1 MPAQARVSARL
12 VWNFAHRFCPGARNS
27 RKTGVASCVV
37 FLGSVFLLFFAARAT
52 AAYGGPAN
60 QANTPPADSH
70 ATAAPSPDDA
80 KQPAN
85 AGSDDA
91 KADAEKKDTPSPDP
105 KPASAQGESPRTPP
119 PATEPGQMY
128 FELRYTV
135 DNTDIQGNR
144 DRSFLHPGI
153 NHTAEFSFFTSEPMG
168 DHDRLEILGVGR
180 YTNNPQ
186 VDPQRNSLQRAYVR
200 LQGPSF
206 EVNVGD
212 ALINFSRLS
221 FNQNVK
227 GLTVSKKLLPRL
239 KVIGTVGFF
248 IDRWASLYRNYTFF
262 LPFDPS
268 MAVTPNPDS
277 PGKPYTRFVAGTRVE
292 QQFGRGN
299 WIAMNWSHGKDLQQ
313 SLPGAT
319 LACIDPSTGLISIEP
334 LSPGCAF
341 PNAPPGEIEIPG
353 FRRPF
358 PQAVNNDV
366 LSADANEEYVP
377 WHFGIRGEFAY
388 SWSSGGMP
396 PMGATS
402 MNFACAPVSPIVGAD
417 VLDARCFS
425 GQVGDWA
432 GRFEAHERIKRLT
445 LRTDYSRFEPNFFS
459 ANARQISDLQDFT
472 VRGEYELTRNVS
484 LVGSWR
490 RSNDNLNG
498 ERNFTNVVRAPEGR
512 LVLRDLPFNR
522 RMTLE
527 MGYRERNLDT
537 PGNPGPLDVQKRS
550 TRIPFLS
557 LIVPMHTGTFSF
569 DYEHRH
575 EINAVTPQLAT
586 DTDRFA
592 VGYRAHYTWDRWEFS
607 PTGRFEIE
615 RLDKSTPL
623 NAALAP
629 TDVTLLFPADFF
641 SAFDT
646 NRTIQAGF
654 LLDTPQYF
662 RIEGSFKEFNGLALS
677 PLQASAQFNPQLPF
691 LYFNQGFRRPS
702 WRGAVTYKIRN
713 DENRTVTAFYVRT
726 NNFFPTGDP
735 TVPDT
740 RSFRETVIGG
750 SIVLRFRK

>member
-1 MPAQARVSARL
+1 LRSAL
-12 VWNFAHRFCPGARNS
+12 
-27 RKTGVASCVV
+27 
-37 FLGSVFLLFFAARAT
+37 FLLLFAAWAT
-52 AAYGGPAN
+52 AGDSKPTS
-60 QANTPPADSH
+60 QEDTPPANSH
-70 ATAAPSPDDA
+70 SSAARPSDDE
-80 KQPAN
+80 KQPAI
-85 AGSDDA
+85 AGSDEA
-91 KADAEKKDTPSPDP
+91 KPSSEKKDATSSDP
-105 KPASAQGESPRTPP
+105 MPASAQAESPRTPL
-119 PATEPGQMY
+119 PAIEPGQTY

-144 DRSFLHPGI
+144 ERSFLHPGI
-153 NHTAEFSFFTSEPMG
+153 NHTAEFSFFTSEPLG
-168 DHDRLEILGVGR
+168 DLHRLEILGVGR

-200 LQGPSF
+200 VQGPSF
-206 EVNVGD
+206 ELNLGD

-227 GLTVSKKLLPRL
+227 GLTVSKRMLPRL
-239 KVIGTVGFF
+239 RVIGTAGFF
-248 IDRWASLYRNYTFF
+248 VDRWGSLYRNYTYF
-262 LPFDPS
+262 LPFEINPI
-268 MAVTPNPDS
+268 VPITPNPIS
-277 PGKPYTRFVAGTRVE
+277 PEKPYSRFVAGTRVE
-292 QQFGRGN
+292 QQFGRTN
-299 WIAMNWSHGKDLQQ
+299 WLSANWSHGKDLQQ
-313 SLPGAT
+313 SLPDAT
-319 LACIDPSTGLISIEP
+319 LACLDPSNGVITIEMP
-334 LSPGCAF
+334 VSAGCTS
-341 PNAPPGEIEIPG
+341 PPGIEIPG

-358 PQAVNNDV
+358 VEAVNNDV
-366 LSADANEEYVP
+366 VSADTNLEYAP
-377 WHFGIRGEFAY
+377 WRFVIRGEFAY
-388 SWSSGGMP
+388 SWTSGGMP
-396 PMGATS
+396 PMKANST
-402 MNFACAPVSPIVGAD
+402 NFACAPVAPVVGGA
-417 VLDARCFS
+417 VLDARCFA
-425 GQVGDWA
+425 GQVADWA
-432 GRFEAHERIKRLT
+432 GRLEAHERIKKLT

-459 ANARQISDLQDFT
+459 ANARQIRDLQDFT
-472 VRGEYELTRNVS
+472 VRGEYELTRNIS

-498 ERNFTNVVRAPEGR
+498 QLVSLPLTQPPQHFTHVVRAPEGR

-557 LIVPMHTGTFSF
+557 LIVPMHAGTFSF

-575 EINAVTPQLAT
+575 EINAVTPQLST

-592 VGYRAHYTWDRWEFS
+592 VGFRAHYSWDRWEFS

-615 RLDKSTPL
+615 RLDKHTPL
-623 NAALAP
+623 NAAP
-629 TDVTLLFPADFF
+629 PPPGITLSFPADFF

-654 LLDTPQYF
+654 LLDTPRYL
-662 RIEGSFKEFNGLALS
+662 RLEGNYKEFNGLALS
-677 PLQASAQFNPQLPF
+677 PLQASSQLNPQQPF

-702 WRGAVTYKIRN
+702 WRAAVTYKIGN

-750 SIVLRFRK
+750 SIVFRFRK

>member
-1 MPAQARVSARL
+1 MPAQPRVSARL
-12 VWNFAHRFCPGARNS
+12 VWNFAYRFCSGARNS
-27 RKTGVASCVV
+27 RKTGVAIGVV
-37 FLGSVFLLFFAARAT
+37 LQSSVFMLFLAPWAA
-52 AAYGGPAN
+52 AADSGPTN
-60 QANTPPADSH
+60 QANTPSTDAHS
-70 ATAAPSPDDA
+70 TAAPSDDA
-80 KQPAN
+80 KQPGIASSEVVN
-85 AGSDDA
+85 AGT
-91 KADAEKKDTPSPDP
+91 EKKDASSPDP
-105 KPASAQGESPRTPP
+105 KAASAQSESARTPP
-119 PATEPGQMY
+119 PTIEPGQMY

-144 DRSFLHPGI
+144 ERSFLHPGI
-153 NHTAEFSFFTSEPMG
+153 NHTAEFSFFTNEPMG
-168 DHDRLEILGVGR
+168 DQHRLEILGVGR

-206 EVNVGD
+206 EVNLGD
-212 ALINFSRLS
+212 ALVNFSRLS

-239 KVIGTVGFF
+239 KVIGTVGLF
-248 IDRWASLYRNYTFF
+248 IDRWASLYRNYTYF

-268 MAVTPNPDS
+268 QPVIPNPDS

-292 QQFGRGN
+292 RQFGRGN
-299 WIAMNWSHGKDLQQ
+299 WIALNWSHGKDLQQ
-313 SLPGAT
+313 SLPDAT
-319 LACIDPSTGLISIEP
+319 LACIDPGTGVISIEP

-341 PNAPPGEIEIPG
+341 TGAPPGEIEIPG

-358 PQAVNNDV
+358 PEAVNNDV
-366 LSADANEEYVP
+366 LSADVNEEYVP

-396 PMGATS
+396 PAGANS

-417 VLDARCFS
+417 VLDSRCFT
-425 GQVGDWA
+425 GQVGNWA
-432 GRFEAHERIKRLT
+432 GRLEAHQRIKRLT
-445 LRTDYSRFEPNFFS
+445 LRTDYLRFEPNFFS
-459 ANARQISDLQDFT
+459 ANSRQIRDLQDFNF
-472 VRGEYELTRNVS
+472 RGEYEVTRNIS

-498 ERNFTNVVRAPEGR
+498 QRPFTNVVRAPEGR
-512 LVLRDLPFNR
+512 LVLRELPFNR

-527 MGYRERNLDT
+527 MGYRERSLDT
-537 PGNPGPLDVQKRS
+537 PGNPGMDVQKRS
-550 TRIPFLS
+550 TRIPFLY
-557 LIVPMHTGTFSF
+557 LIVPMHAGTLSF

-575 EINAVTPQLAT
+575 EINAVMPQLST

-592 VGYRAHYTWDRWEFS
+592 VGFRGHYSWDRWEFS

-615 RLDKSTPL
+615 RLDKRTPL

-654 LLDTPQYF
+654 LLDAPQYF
-662 RIEGSFKEFNGLALS
+662 RIEGNYKEFNGLALS
-677 PLQASAQFNPQLPF
+677 PLQASVQFNPQQPF

-735 TVPDT
+735 TVRDT

>member
-85 AGSDDA
+85 AASDDA
-91 KADAEKKDTPSPDP
+91 KADAENKDTPSPDP

-168 DHDRLEILGVGR
+168 DQHRLEILGVGR

-239 KVIGTVGFF
+239 KAIGTVGFF

-268 MAVTPNPDS
+268 MVVTPNPDS

>member
-1 MPAQARVSARL
+1 MRAQPRVSARL
-12 VWNFAHRFCPGARNS
+12 VWNFAYSFCSGARNS
-27 RKTGVASCVV
+27 RKTGVAIRVV
-37 FLGSVFLLFFAARAT
+37 LQSSVFMLFFAAW
-52 AAYGGPAN
+52 AAAADSGPTN
-60 QANTPPADSH
+60 QTNTPSTDAHS
-70 ATAAPSPDDA
+70 TAAPSDDA
-80 KQPAN
+80 KQPSI
-85 AGSDDA
+85 AGSDVV
-91 KADAEKKDTPSPDP
+91 KPRTEKKGPPNPDP
-105 KPASAQGESPRTPP
+105 MPASAQSETPRTPP
-119 PATEPGQMY
+119 PAIEPGQMY

-144 DRSFLHPGI
+144 ERSFLHPGI
-153 NHTAEFSFFTSEPMG
+153 NHTAEFSFFTNEPMG
-168 DHDRLEILGVGR
+168 DQHRLEILGVGR
-180 YTNNPQ
+180 YTNDPQ

-206 EVNVGD
+206 EVNLGD
-212 ALINFSRLS
+212 ALVNFSRLS

-227 GLTVSKKLLPRL
+227 GLTVSKKMLPRL
-239 KVIGTVGFF
+239 KVIGTVGLF
-248 IDRWASLYRNYTFF
+248 IDRWASLYRNYTYF

-268 MAVTPNPDS
+268 MVVIPNPDS

-299 WIAMNWSHGKDLQQ
+299 WVALNWSHGKDLQQ
-313 SLPGAT
+313 SLPDAT
-319 LACIDPSTGLISIEP
+319 LACIDPGTGAVSIEP

-341 PNAPPGEIEIPG
+341 PGAPPGEIEIPG

-366 LSADANEEYVP
+366 LSADANEEYAP
-377 WHFGIRGEFAY
+377 WHFGVRGEFAY

-396 PMGATS
+396 PAGANS
-402 MNFACAPVSPIVGAD
+402 MNFACSPVSPIVGAD
-417 VLDARCFS
+417 VLDARCFT

-432 GRFEAHERIKRLT
+432 GRLEAHERIKRLT
-445 LRTDYSRFEPNFFS
+445 LRTDYSRFQPNFFS

-472 VRGEYELTRNVS
+472 VRGEFELTRNVS

-498 ERNFTNVVRAPEGR
+498 DRNFTNVVRAPEGR

-557 LIVPMHTGTFSF
+557 LIVPMHAGTFSF

-575 EINAVTPQLAT
+575 QINAVTPQLST

-592 VGYRAHYTWDRWEFS
+592 VGYRAHYSWDRWEFS

-641 SAFDT
+641 FAFDT

-654 LLDTPQYF
+654 LLDTPRYF
-662 RIEGSFKEFNGLALS
+662 RIEGNYKEFNGLALS
-677 PLQASAQFNPQLPF
+677 PLQASAQLNPQLPF
-691 LYFNQGFRRPS
+691 LYFNKGFRRPS

-735 TVPDT
+735 TVLDT

-750 SIVLRFRK
+750 SIVFRFRK

>member
-12 VWNFAHRFCPGARNS
+12 VWNFAYRFCSGARNS

-37 FLGSVFLLFFAARAT
+37 FLSSVFLLFFAARA
-52 AAYGGPAN
+52 AAADGGPAN
-60 QANTPPADSH
+60 QANTPSADSH
-70 ATAAPSPDDA
+70 SSAAPSPDDA
-80 KQPAN
+80 RPAV
-85 AGSDDA
+85 AGSDA
-91 KADAEKKDTPSPDP
+91 KPGVEKKDAPSADP

-168 DHDRLEILGVGR
+168 DQHRLEILGVGR

-227 GLTVSKKLLPRL
+227 GPTVSKKLLPRL

-248 IDRWASLYRNYTFF
+248 IDRWASLYRNYTYF

-268 MAVTPNPDS
+268 MVVTPNPDS
-277 PGKPYTRFVAGTRVE
+277 PGKPYSRFVAGTRVE
-292 QQFGRGN
+292 QQFGRTN
-299 WIAMNWSHGKDLQQ
+299 WLALNWSHGKDLQQ

-319 LACIDPSTGLISIEP
+319 LACIDPGTGLISIEP
-334 LSPGCAF
+334 LNPGCAF
-341 PNAPPGEIEIPG
+341 PGAPPGEIEIPG

-358 PQAVNNDV
+358 PEAVNNDV
-366 LSADANEEYVP
+366 VSTDTNLEYAP
-377 WHFGIRGEFAY
+377 WRFGIRGEFAY
-388 SWSSGGMP
+388 SWTSGGMP
-396 PMGATS
+396 PMGANST
-402 MNFACAPVSPIVGAD
+402 NFACAPVSPIVGAD
-417 VLDARCFS
+417 VLDSRCFS
-425 GQVGDWA
+425 GQAGDWA
-432 GRFEAHERIKRLT
+432 GRLEAHERIKKLT
-445 LRTDYSRFEPNFFS
+445 LRTDYLRFEPNFFS
-459 ANARQISDLQDFT
+459 ANSRQIRDLQDFT

-484 LVGSWR
+484 LIGSWR

-498 ERNFTNVVRAPEGR
+498 QRNFTNVVRAPEGR

-557 LIVPMHTGTFSF
+557 LIVPMHAGTFSF

-575 EINAVTPQLAT
+575 EMNAVTPQLST

-592 VGYRAHYTWDRWEFS
+592 IGFRAHYTWDRWEFS

-629 TDVTLLFPADFF
+629 TDLTLLFPADFF

-654 LLDTPQYF
+654 LLDTPSYF
-662 RIEGSFKEFNGLALS
+662 RIEGSYKEFNGLALS
-677 PLQASAQFNPQLPF
+677 PLQASAQFNPQQPF

-735 TVPDT
+735 TVRDT